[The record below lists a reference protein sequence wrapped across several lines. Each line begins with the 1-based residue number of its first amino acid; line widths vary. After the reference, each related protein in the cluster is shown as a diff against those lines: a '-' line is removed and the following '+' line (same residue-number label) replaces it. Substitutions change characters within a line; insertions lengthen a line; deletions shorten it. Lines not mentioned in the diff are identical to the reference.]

1 MREDGEV
8 AGAFPVNSDA
18 FAAFPVGEPKGGCH
32 VCLGRGMR
40 EVDRLRDR
48 VVVVTLE
55 CGLHPYVPLG
65 SDLVRGDEQ
74 PLRPVRHFLLIRHA
88 ASSRHMVH
96 HRVAIEATVFCGLEE
111 VAVDFAQSRQLRG
124 VVRVKVVL
132 PRVGEREHGLDA
144 GCAVGDDRDRPG
156 RGHRCSCGVAVRATG
171 IVHRAPEGREC
182 SPLACKPE

>member
-8 AGAFPVNSDA
+8 AGAFPVNSDP

-32 VCLGRGMR
+32 VCLGCGMR

-96 HRVAIEATVFCGLEE
+96 HRVAIEATVFCRLEE

-132 PRVGEREHGLDA
+132 PRVGEREHGLVRLRRKLGFEAPEPDPDDA
-144 GCAVGDDRDRPG
+144 A
-156 RGHRCSCGVAVRATG
+156 VAVPRR
-171 IVHRAPEGREC
+171 VPHDLRRFVER
-182 SPLACKPE
+182 